1 MASKMARPA
10 VNKTTVNAIQDFM
23 RSAVWVFG
31 SNEIFGVSFDFLI
44 FYRARDAVAAR
55 EGALSTAT
63 GMLADMGSSWEGSV
77 MLYASITGN
86 IPIYFAFGCNKHR
99 KNCECCPMSLLIVR

>member
-1 MASKMARPA
+1 MK
-10 VNKTTVNAIQDFM
+10 F
-23 RSAVWVFG
+23 
-31 SNEIFGVSFDFLI
+31 FGVSFDFLI

-77 MLYASITGN
+77 MLYAGITGN
-86 IPIYFAFGCNKHR
+86 VPIYFAFGCNKHR
-99 KNCECCPMSLLIVR
+99 KNCECCPMSLLTVR